1 MNTKLTPTRIA
12 TCILFALA
20 SLPLAGYS
28 QPVSLRAAELLTRT
42 NGEGKLWIYLNK
54 HYDCGQEP
62 LAEKETV
69 SLQQAETNMIFQNL
83 DLSIDSI
90 YEQRADL
97 SGLPPNSHPGC
108 VKTVRYAAS
117 IDASFLGRG
126 MDITWGYYFA
136 RPVYG
141 NAEDRGISLTVRVTG
156 QDLAMVNTMP
166 SFRDLPLYVI
176 KSQRSSQLSLQMQD
190 ADGDSVRLSFSL
202 PFSLQSTSGI
212 SYDQD
217 DARLYLT
224 DLKKP
229 QYFNYEGSL
238 LTDKAPFLPVKPL
251 APFSD
256 KNPLGAQTWNWDPQQ
271 GVIRYELNRQG
282 KFITA
287 INLAELRN
295 HRVLSQHQALIIFD
309 IL

>member
-1 MNTKLTPTRIA
+1 MNTKLTPARMAIG
-12 TCILFALA
+12 ILLALT
-20 SLPLAGYS
+20 SLPLAGFA
-28 QPVSLRAAELLTRT
+28 QPVSLRAAELFTRT

-54 HYDCGQEP
+54 HYDCGQEL

-83 DLSIDSI
+83 DLSIDSV

-97 SGLPPNSHPGC
+97 SALPPNSHPGC

-117 IDASFLGRG
+117 IDASFLNRG

-141 NAEDRGISLTVRVTG
+141 NAEDRGISLSVRVSA
-156 QDLAMVNTMP
+156 QDLALTNTMP
-166 SFRDLPLYVI
+166 SFRELPLYVI
-176 KSQRSSQLSLQMQD
+176 KSQRSSQLPLQMKD

-238 LTDKAPFLPVKPL
+238 LTDKAPFSQVKPL
-251 APFSD
+251 PFFSD
-256 KNPLGAQTWNWDPQQ
+256 KNPLGAETWNWDPQQ
-271 GVIRYELNRQG
+271 GVIRYELNRPG

-287 INLAELRN
+287 INLAERRN
-295 HRVLSQHQALIIFD
+295 QRELSQHQALIIFD